1 MTKQQAHNFVIK
13 NYIREYN
20 QGVWNIQDVLDS
32 IREGLDVDFDFLIT
46 TFNLLKDKSQIIP
59 ISYVYRNEK
68 FIFYFYDK
76 LSGVFEKTPLDKSNY
91 EKYQILLR
99 EKKINILLNEN

>member
-32 IREGLDVDFDFLIT
+32 IREGLDVDFDFLI
-46 TFNLLKDKSQIIP
+46 
-59 ISYVYRNEK
+59 
-68 FIFYFYDK
+68 IF
-76 LSGVFEKTPLDKSNY
+76 
-91 EKYQILLR
+91 
-99 EKKINILLNEN
+99 